1 MVPRQFPL
9 RSEGGDVELDA
20 VLREEATKLDDVL
33 PRERHAAD
41 GVLRWACFDR
51 RVPGGLEV
59 WLVVRPSSRTPYR
72 RTRRRGA
79 YLPDSRPR
87 NRHARTNCRALF
99 PAAATPPTNHPAIIP
114 LTPPILARRSGGS
127 PCSVA
132 ILTCRSFRCWSSSCQ
147 VPPEVASLLLPCSS
161 GGTPSPSSSSSLLSS
176 SPLPSPV
183 ARSAYVSCASSPAR
197 PAEEKTTVVNS
208 PRRRADRGNSGRNT
222 GPRSCGGRC
231 QTHAAARA
239 RRQCSPSAGKG
250 PRARQP
256 VPGRWA

>member
-1 MVPRQFPL
+1 M
-9 RSEGGDVELDA
+9 
-20 VLREEATKLDDVL
+20 LREEATKLDDVL

-51 RVPGGLEV
+51 RVPEGLVV

-87 NRHARTNCRALF
+87 NRHARTNCRAPF

-132 ILTCRSFRCWSSSCQ
+132 LLTCRSFRCWSSSCQ

-161 GGTPSPSSSSSLLSS
+161 GGRAKSRAREPLVPSPREPGFGL
-176 SPLPSPV
+176 PLGLGIPSVLHP
-183 ARSAYVSCASSPAR
+183 
-197 PAEEKTTVVNS
+197 
-208 PRRRADRGNSGRNT
+208 
-222 GPRSCGGRC
+222 
-231 QTHAAARA
+231 
-239 RRQCSPSAGKG
+239 
-250 PRARQP
+250 
-256 VPGRWA
+256 